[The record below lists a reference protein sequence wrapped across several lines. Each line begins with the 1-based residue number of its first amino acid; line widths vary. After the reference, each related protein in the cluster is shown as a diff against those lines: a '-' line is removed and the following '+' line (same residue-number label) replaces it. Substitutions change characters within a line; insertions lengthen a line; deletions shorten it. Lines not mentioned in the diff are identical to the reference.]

1 MTKHINTFFRLEAYV
16 EQRYKDH
23 LQNQGQFDELVNV
36 DLERALGVL
45 LEQGEWERAIETAG
59 EQVSV

>member
-1 MTKHINTFFRLEAYV
+1 MQEWTKARKVARELEPRLESYV

-36 DLERALGVL
+36 DLERALNVL
-45 LEQGEWERAIETAG
+45 V
-59 EQVSV
+59 EQVRK